1 MLEAYVTQFLESFRP
16 LAFPEGFGF
25 DTFSREDVMAYL
37 GDETRWNFQFNKTP
51 GRGILYSVSHTDVRR
66 SLLNGLEKE
75 MRLSIM
81 APKFKYF
88 KVLPK
93 LHILFEDDSLQ
104 VQDVL
109 DIGMG
114 HSVYRIDLAGK
125 NGQLSSVV
133 IKQEEW
139 PSHSFFSQVLRIMGF
154 PVHHEGHVI
163 DDRGCW
169 EISSY
174 LGSETAQRVLL
185 GREASDDM
193 SLLLDQLAAQA
204 ALGDVFGRGD
214 RHFENYL
221 FYQKQLYPID
231 VSFLF
236 WEGNE
241 DWVRKYI
248 AGGMME
254 MSSLSIF
261 SEQPD
266 RLQASK
272 QRFFDVYFKTLE
284 SIKLCQS
291 KLEMCIEHYF
301 GVKDPDTC
309 RKVAYVRSR
318 LLDISD
324 YFLSQK
330 KLYEE
335 AFEEMQVRRIQK
347 LRLQELV
354 LASSEILT
362 YNAWLKMYYL
372 ADRDRLSTFYLL
384 EDHPDIQF

>member
-1 MLEAYVTQFLESFRP
+1 MLDAYVAQFLEAFRP

-25 DTFSREDVMAYL
+25 DAFSREDVVAYL
-37 GDETRWNFQFNKTP
+37 SDETRWNFQFNKTS

-66 SLLNGLEKE
+66 SLLNGLDREV
-75 MRLSIM
+75 RLSIM
-81 APKFKYF
+81 EPKFKHF

-93 LHILFEDDSLQ
+93 LHILFDDHSLQ
-104 VQDVL
+104 IRDVL

-114 HSVYRIDLAGK
+114 HSVYRIDLACKSGE
-125 NGQLSSVV
+125 LSSVV

-154 PVHHEGHVI
+154 PVHHAGHVI
-163 DDRGCW
+163 DDSGCW

-174 LGSETAQRVLL
+174 LGSDTAQRVLL
-185 GREASDDM
+185 GRHASDNF
-193 SLLLDQLAAQA
+193 SSLLDQLAAQA

-221 FYQKQLYPID
+221 FYQEQLYPID

-254 MSSLSIF
+254 MSALSIF
-261 SEQPD
+261 SDQPE
-266 RLQASK
+266 LLKAAK
-272 QRFFDVYFKTLE
+272 QCFFDIYLKTLE
-284 SIKLCQS
+284 SIQVCES
-291 KLEMCIEHYF
+291 KLVQCIEQYF
-301 GVKDPDTC
+301 GLKDPDTI
-309 RKVAYVRSR
+309 RKVDYVRSR
-318 LLDISD
+318 LLDIPG

-335 AFEEMQVRRIQK
+335 AFEVMLVRRVQK

-354 LASSEILT
+354 SASPDILNQ
-362 YNAWLKMYYL
+362 NAWLKMYYL

-384 EDHPDIQF
+384 EDHPEIQF